1 MSKKIIIAAFLM
13 LLAGNASAQWFDT
26 LETIPGRYKK
36 YYYPEWYDECPI
48 YYTDSAKFHTSYM
61 QIEYGDFLRENYT
74 PRPLAVKGI
83 TVMAAIDSLD
93 GALPIDT
100 IRRPEYVYLYQWKDE
115 GPDSLILVDSARWD
129 TVTPKLMRLTT
140 ISDSAA
146 QIDPVTYP
154 PVVYCYA
161 YECYFKAPHIV
172 DSTFFIGATNNSNG
186 QVYSEEREDY
196 VNTNMQVTYFAIDS
210 WHRSCYMN
218 LVKAYWR
225 LNKDMP
231 WHYEPLA
238 LGRVSYFGQFLAIV
252 DNHDLN
258 VYPNNPEMGEVQ
270 GAGLFPDLSHDTITA
285 IPYEGYE
292 FLHWNDG
299 VTDNPRVVYLTQDT
313 TFTAV
318 FALLTDCTVQLS
330 ANNDDWGVV
339 DGGGTY
345 PKYSEVTIT
354 AIPNDGFLFDRWSDG
369 DWQNP
374 RVITLTQDTS
384 LTAIFDIDPT
394 GIETT
399 ADRYTYVMP
408 NPASGNVTVASS
420 FRIGDIELLD
430 LNGKSHLRTTVDG
443 LSAALDISSLPAG
456 TYIVRITTSAGTAYK
471 KLVVK

>member
-1 MSKKIIIAAFLM
+1 MKRKIVITALFMLIA
-13 LLAGNASAQWFDT
+13 GSASAQWYDN
-26 LETIPGRYKK
+26 LDTIPGRYKK
-36 YYYPEWYDECPI
+36 YYYPEWYDECPRFC
-48 YYTDSAKFHTSYM
+48 TDSARFIPYYM
-61 QIEYGDFLRENYT
+61 QFSSATFIRENYT
-74 PRPLAVKGI
+74 PRPLSIKGI
-83 TVMAAIDSLD
+83 VVLAAIDHLT

-100 IRRPEYVYLYQWKDE
+100 VRRPEYAYLFQWKDE
-115 GPDSLILVDSARWD
+115 GPDSLILIDSARWD
-129 TVTPKLMRLTT
+129 SVTPKLMRLPT
-140 ISDSAA
+140 ICDSAT
-146 QIDPVTYP
+146 QRDTTNYP
-154 PVVYCYA
+154 TVKYCYA
-161 YECYFKAPHIV
+161 YECYFKSPHIV
-172 DSTFFIGATNNSNG
+172 DSTFYIGSTNHSNG
-186 QVYSEEREDY
+186 RVFDELTQDY
-196 VNTNMQVTYFAIDS
+196 YNTNLQTTYFAIQPVSDEA
-210 WHRSCYMN
+210 CYLQ
-218 LVKAYWR
+218 LVKAYMCIGPQWWWTYI
-225 LNKDMP
+225 P
-231 WHYEPLA
+231 F
-238 LGRVSYFGQFLAIV
+238 GRRESAFGQFLAIV

-270 GAGLFPDLSHDTITA
+270 GAGLFPDQTHDTIVA

-354 AIPNDGFLFDRWSDG
+354 AIPNGGFLFDRWSDG

-420 FRIGDIELLD
+420 FRIGDVELLD

>member
-61 QIEYGDFLRENYT
+61 QIGYGDFLRENYT

-196 VNTNMQVTYFAIDS
+196 VNTNMQVTYFSINS
-210 WHRSCYMN
+210 WENTCLMSLR
-218 LVKAYWR
+218 KTYWR
-225 LNKDMP
+225 RDSTMP
-231 WHYEPLA
+231 WYYEPISP
-238 LGRVSYFGQFLAIV
+238 RTSYFGQFLAIV

-339 DGGGTY
+339 DGAGTY

-354 AIPNDGFLFDRWSDG
+354 AIPNDGFLFDHWSDG

-374 RVITLTQDTS
+374 RIITLTQDTS

-420 FRIGDIELLD
+420 FRIGDVELLD

-456 TYIVRITTSAGTAYK
+456 TYIVRVITSAGTAYK